1 MLVLGYVWLPF
12 VALPIFVTLESL
24 DRRLLE
30 AASDLYASRLQA
42 FLRITL
48 PLSLPGV
55 VAAFLFVFIPTVGEF
70 VTPSLV
76 GGTSGY
82 MYGNQIVDLFQT
94 GFPDWETGAV
104 LVALPAR
111 GHPGADS
118 RLRALPPGG
127 RGTHRLMDVALSRN
141 GRRLMRVFFA
151 LVIVFLYAPIAILL
165 VFSFNKAVV
174 PSFPLSGFTLR
185 WYHEFIHNG
194 SMRSA
199 LEASA
204 IVAALSS
211 VVAVSLGILASVAIA
226 RRRFRGKGL
235 VTALLLTPLVI
246 PFVVLGIAMLLLF
259 HVLGVSPSLL
269 TVGAGH
275 VVISLPYTILV
286 LLPRLEQIDASL
298 EEAAYDLGAGPF
310 RTFRWVT
317 FPLILPAIVSAFL
330 IAFTTS
336 FDEYAVASFLVGT
349 RETFPIFLYGALRF
363 PSQLP
368 QVIAVA
374 VVILCVSLLV
384 IIGVEVWRRR
394 AEARLEAA

>member
-1 MLVLGYVWLPF
+1 
-12 VALPIFVTLESL
+12 
-24 DRRLLE
+24 
-30 AASDLYASRLQA
+30 
-42 FLRITL
+42 
-48 PLSLPGV
+48 
-55 VAAFLFVFIPTVGEF
+55 
-70 VTPSLV
+70 
-76 GGTSGY
+76 
-82 MYGNQIVDLFQT
+82 
-94 GFPDWETGAV
+94 
-104 LVALPAR
+104 
-111 GHPGADS
+111 
-118 RLRALPPGG
+118 
-127 RGTHRLMDVALSRN
+127 MDVALSPN

-174 PSFPLSGFTLR
+174 PAFPLSGFTFR

-211 VVAVSLGILASVAIA
+211 VVAVSLGILASIAIA
-226 RRRFRGKGL
+226 RRGFRGKGL

-259 HVLGVSPSLL
+259 HVLGISPSLL

>member
-1 MLVLGYVWLPF
+1 
-12 VALPIFVTLESL
+12 
-24 DRRLLE
+24 
-30 AASDLYASRLQA
+30 
-42 FLRITL
+42 
-48 PLSLPGV
+48 
-55 VAAFLFVFIPTVGEF
+55 VAAV
-70 VTPSLV
+70 
-76 GGTSGY
+76 
-82 MYGNQIVDLFQT
+82 
-94 GFPDWETGAV
+94 
-104 LVALPAR
+104 
-111 GHPGADS
+111 
-118 RLRALPPGG
+118 
-127 RGTHRLMDVALSRN
+127 
-141 GRRLMRVFFA
+141 
-151 LVIVFLYAPIAILL
+151 
-165 VFSFNKAVV
+165 
-174 PSFPLSGFTLR
+174 
-185 WYHEFIHNG
+185 
-194 SMRSA
+194 
-199 LEASA
+199 
-204 IVAALSS
+204 SS
-211 VVAVSLGILASVAIA
+211 VVAVTLGILASVALA
-226 RRRFRGKGL
+226 RRGFRGKGL

-286 LLPRLEQIDASL
+286 LLPRLQQIDASL

-368 QVIAVA
+368 PVIAVA
-374 VVILCVSLLV
+374 VVILCVSLVV
-384 IIGVEVWRRR
+384 IIGAEVWRRR